1 MIPKVIH
8 YCWLSK
14 DPLPTEVQECIKSW
28 KKFMPD
34 WTIKHWG
41 MDEFDVHSVPFVAE
55 AVAARKW
62 AFAADYIRVFALY
75 TEGGVYLDSDVFVR
89 KKMDFVLENRAFS
102 AVEYFPQLAEKAW
115 MEGLVSRDG
124 EKLVPDAKI
133 HGIQIQAAILGAEK
147 GHPFFKECLD
157 YYNSRH
163 FSIQGNGIPHEDQIS
178 PIVMAGIAE
187 RYGFKYMD
195 IEQELAEGFKLYPSS
210 LFCSQPYLM
219 VPEAVAVHCCN
230 ASWRSVQKP
239 LFRFINNTKIFIK
252 RGLLRA
258 GLRKEKAIER
268 IRAT

>member
-1 MIPKVIH
+1 MIPKIIH

-14 DPLPTEVQECIKSW
+14 DPLPTETEECIKSW
-28 KKFMPD
+28 KRHLPD

-41 MDEFDVHSVPFVAE
+41 MEEFDVQSVSFVAE

-62 AFAADYIRVFALY
+62 AFAADYIRVYALY
-75 TEGGVYLDSDVFVR
+75 NEGGVYLDSDVLVR
-89 KKMDFVLENRAFS
+89 KNMDFVLNNRAFS
-102 AVEYFPQLAEKAW
+102 AVEFFPHHAEKALKD
-115 MEGLVSRDG
+115 GLVSEQG

-163 FSIQGNGIPHEDQIS
+163 FSTEDDGIPREDQIS

-187 RYGFKYMD
+187 KYGFKYYD
-195 IEQELAEGFKLYPSS
+195 REQDLEEGFKLYPSS

-219 VPEAVAVHCCN
+219 KPSAVAVHCCN
-230 ASWRSVQKP
+230 ASWRQAQTPFS
-239 LFRFINNTKIFIK
+239 RFFNNLKTYVK
-252 RGLLRA
+252 RSLVSL

-268 IRAT
+268 IK

>member
-8 YCWLSK
+8 YCWLSN
-14 DPLPTEVQECIKSW
+14 DPLPTEVQECIQSW
-28 KKFMPD
+28 KKYMPD

-41 MDEFDVHSVPFVAE
+41 MDEFDVQSVPFVAE

-62 AFAADYIRVFALY
+62 AFAADYIRFYALY
-75 TEGGVYLDSDVFVR
+75 SEGGMYLDSDVLVR

-115 MEGLVSRDG
+115 TEGLVSKDG

-157 YYNSRH
+157 YYNARH
-163 FSIQGNGIPHEDQIS
+163 FSVEENGIPREDQIS

-187 RYGFKYMD
+187 KKGFKYCD
-195 IEQELAEGFKLYPSS
+195 CEQNLSEGFKLYPSS

-219 VPEAVAVHCCN
+219 KPEAVAVHCCN
-230 ASWRSVQKP
+230 ASWRIPQNAVDHFFANAKVY
-239 LFRFINNTKIFIK
+239 IK
-252 RGLLRA
+252 YLLKKL
-258 GLRKEKAIER
+258 GLRKERAIDKLKS
-268 IRAT
+268 